1 MADDYE
7 NQGSSGSGGSRI
19 ENILAGTNLKPPM
32 SRVENLLYALLNGAG
47 SGMSAD
53 EIRAYIDE
61 QLANAEGLSADT
73 LAAINMLKDW
83 IDENGDELESLIAR
97 VKKLEDD
104 GPYAKIRY
112 VDELPSSD
120 QADPNTIYMLERTV
134 DDNSDHYLK
143 YRFVNDE
150 SELPS
155 PEEAD
160 PDTIYII
167 RN

>member
-19 ENILAGTNLKPPM
+19 ENILNGIDLKPPM

-83 IDENGDELESLIAR
+83 IDENGEALDSLFSR

-104 GPYAKIRY
+104 GPYAKIEF
-112 VDELPSSD
+112 VEELPD
-120 QADPNTIYMLERTV
+120 PAEADPNTIYLLPKEI
-134 DDNSDHYLK
+134 DDGGDHYMK
-143 YRFVNDE
+143 YRFIEDEND
-150 SELPS
+150 LPS
-155 PEEAD
+155 AEEAD
-160 PDTIYII
+160 PDTIYIFK
-167 RN
+167 N